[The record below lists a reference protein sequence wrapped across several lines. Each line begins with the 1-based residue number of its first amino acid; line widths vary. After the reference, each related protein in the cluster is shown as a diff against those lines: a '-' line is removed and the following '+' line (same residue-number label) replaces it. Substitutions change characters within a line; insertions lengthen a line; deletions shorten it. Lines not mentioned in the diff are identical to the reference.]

1 MPKESGPKNSNPSFT
16 TEELLREFENL
27 NKRAED
33 LQENTDFKMKDIK
46 LRSVVRQ
53 KNLLRAE
60 LEKLGVELPP
70 ESPQDHGEDQG
81 DDGTEDY

>member
-1 MPKESGPKNSNPSFT
+1 
-16 TEELLREFENL
+16 
-27 NKRAED
+27 
-33 LQENTDFKMKDIK
+33 MKDIK

-53 KNLLRAE
+53 KNLIRAE